1 MSTDSV
7 WDEFPASDY
16 ITFENPG
23 DTVTGTITSIGVHT
37 WADGKK
43 SPQIGL
49 ATADGDKT
57 LTAGQVQLAAKLR
70 ELRPGVGDVIT
81 VTFTRSEKR
90 DGGKT
95 LKHFDVTTGGAAP
108 APPAGSP
115 PF

>member
-1 MSTDSV
+1 MSGNSV

-16 ITFENPG
+16 IQFENPG

-49 ATADGDKT
+49 DTPDGDKT

-70 ELRPGVGDVIT
+70 ELRPNVGDTLT
-81 VTFTRSEKR
+81 VTYTRSEKR

-95 LKHFDVTTGGAAP
+95 LKHFDVKVAGGDRAP
-108 APPAGSP
+108 
-115 PF
+115 F

>member
-1 MSTDSV
+1 MSDI
-7 WDEFPASDY
+7 WDDLGPSGEY
-16 ITFENPG
+16 VKFETEG
-23 DTVTGTITSIGVHT
+23 DTVTGTITTIGIHE

-49 ATADGDKT
+49 DTEDGAKV

-70 ELRPGVGDVIT
+70 ELRPNIGDTLT
-81 VTFTRSEKR
+81 VKFERSERR

-95 LKHFDVTTGGAAP
+95 LKHFTVTVSKGNGDTK
-108 APPAGSP
+108 P